1 MDPQTAWED
10 LLEALGERD
19 WDRVE
24 DLAEGLLHWLQ
35 ADGFPPR
42 AVTGSDLGADWDREI
57 ALAGCRTALAQ
68 AREGVAHVS

>member
-42 AVTGSDLGADWDREI
+42 AVTGSDLGAEWDREI
-57 ALAGCRTALAQ
+57 ALAGCRIALAQ
-68 AREGVAHVS
+68 AREGVAHVP

>member
-42 AVTGSDLGADWDREI
+42 AVTGSDLGAD
-57 ALAGCRTALAQ
+57 
-68 AREGVAHVS
+68 